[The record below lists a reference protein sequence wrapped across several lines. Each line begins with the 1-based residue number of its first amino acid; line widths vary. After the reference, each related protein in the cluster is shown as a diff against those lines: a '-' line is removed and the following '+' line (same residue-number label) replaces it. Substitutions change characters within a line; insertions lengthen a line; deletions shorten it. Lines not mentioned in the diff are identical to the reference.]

1 MGLFQKEKSIK
12 RFGSFVKQV
21 VLFSAVFGIFLF
33 ALYWVMVSQS
43 NKNPVKEQTKRT
55 GDMVFAMFYTAMQ
68 NGWGREQIDVM
79 TGRINASEK
88 ELQVKLYRGP
98 IVDALYGKRENQ
110 PAGVMVDED
119 TMELLE
125 NGNIRYHYAVKF
137 DQACLQCHTNA
148 SVGETAGTLELTFP
162 IGEFWVSSTYVLK
175 IIAAIFFVTLVSI
188 TLVLY
193 FMLKRQFINPLDS
206 LVLQID
212 SIMSERDLRK
222 ELTINTSIGELD
234 HLKNVFNK
242 IRSQLADSFEAIQTT
257 AEVDPLTGAYNR
269 VRLNKLLMEM
279 EHSPMNGSIVLFD
292 LDKFKPINDTYGH
305 DAGDEALKRF
315 VSVLRQNLK
324 GRDCLFRLGGDE
336 FMVIFPS
343 TLLGDARSLA
353 EEIRSE
359 VERTPLS
366 VPGGVVNIECSLG
379 AAYVDN
385 ISLEFATAFRTA
397 DQEMYADKKRRY
409 PDV

>member
-234 HLKNVFNK
+234 HLKNVF
-242 IRSQLADSFEAIQTT
+242 
-257 AEVDPLTGAYNR
+257 
-269 VRLNKLLMEM
+269 
-279 EHSPMNGSIVLFD
+279 
-292 LDKFKPINDTYGH
+292 
-305 DAGDEALKRF
+305 
-315 VSVLRQNLK
+315 
-324 GRDCLFRLGGDE
+324 
-336 FMVIFPS
+336 
-343 TLLGDARSLA
+343 
-353 EEIRSE
+353 
-359 VERTPLS
+359 
-366 VPGGVVNIECSLG
+366 
-379 AAYVDN
+379 
-385 ISLEFATAFRTA
+385 
-397 DQEMYADKKRRY
+397 
-409 PDV
+409 